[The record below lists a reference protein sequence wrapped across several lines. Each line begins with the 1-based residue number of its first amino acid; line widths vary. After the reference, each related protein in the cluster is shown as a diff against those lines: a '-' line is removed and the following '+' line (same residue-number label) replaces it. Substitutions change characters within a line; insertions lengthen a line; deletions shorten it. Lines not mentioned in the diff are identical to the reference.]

1 MQVLSL
7 LLVVSIGATLL
18 VPNSSWLLQKER
30 NVVSRIQQDLEA
42 LESAVSSSLLDRQ
55 YFKDLIDVILG
66 KAPVS
71 NEIIDKMNA
80 FSQLPYT
87 IYLYNEDSLLYWSKP
102 GLIIDPQFFS
112 GQSPPLV
119 AGDHKSEYL
128 IKSYNIYHNFASY
141 TAYAKIPLIDPTLDR
156 GYTQIVSDPHT
167 VSSSPEWQQI
177 STLEGER
184 ICAIHFPREKLG
196 FWQQFVLLALSLFSG
211 LLFVL
216 WLPRVVTFVTP
227 RFSGQMGTFIPVIAI
242 VVMRLVSFLV
252 DYHATFDEIGGLT
265 PLNRGASFSYSVG
278 DLFLDSIL
286 FLIVAILC
294 SRAPRSRL
302 PSNMNIFE
310 RSAITIGSYL
320 LMILAVG
327 IFAWIQRWLIMH
339 TALPV
344 NLDQINFTRIHDA
357 TVLLA
362 IACIIFGMFIFGQRI
377 LQDIHIVQPSIY
389 RRTGGLIFA
398 GLVSVAFISMLDL
411 NVPLFGF
418 YLAVLSLLLLFDL
431 YNESKSRSVIWAIS
445 WALLIAGFEAGLL
458 NIYRS
463 DKDRIDR
470 IEMATSIIEEL
481 DADSAHVDI
490 DDIILNVLPNLPL
503 RYSLGIFDNEKLAY
517 SYNYTY
523 PLLLNDSLRT
533 GTIVEINQGDRSEVG
548 VTDGRFTLLIG
559 KSKSGLMQLV
569 SLFSY
574 IFALFN
580 IFLFCITLANTFFQF
595 LPESLQ
601 LSFSSRPT
609 LRNRI
614 QVAIVFL
621 IILSFVIIGFVTV
634 FYLRNTTEDRDK
646 KYFEDRLRAIATSIT
661 QSIQGPDSTE
671 EPGQFV
677 PRIAS
682 IAYVYNRQAKIY
694 DKDGSL
700 ILQSE
705 YDGIS
710 ERAPI
715 KMSFVQKFE
724 IDQSGRSYSVF
735 PQPTVQGPAYQGLL
749 ALNNNENDTY
759 GYIELPA
766 TAMVHSAPD
775 SGMKLFGTLLNAYV
789 FLFLIAVALAIG
801 VANSITRPLA
811 QLSESLKRINLGRKN
826 EPIDWGIDDEIG
838 ALINDYNG
846 MIQKLDES
854 AQLLAL
860 TERDTAWREMAK
872 QVAHEIKNPLTPM
885 KLSIQYLQR
894 GAENNP
900 ENMGQLVKRVSNT
913 LIEQIDNLSSI
924 ASEFSNFAKMPRA
937 ENEKVLLNDVVAS
950 VHDLFRKREDMDI
963 QLYVPI
969 QDIYVFADRN
979 HIVRVL
985 NNVLKNAIQ
994 AIPNNKRG
1002 EINITLK
1009 NDGEN
1014 AVIIVDDNGMGIPP
1028 EMRDKVFRPNFTTKS
1043 SGTGLGLAISANIV
1057 QTFNGRIYFET
1068 ENGTGTRFYIEI
1080 PLMKLDDNLKEE
1092 RRVLL

>member
-1 MQVLSL
+1 MLVLS
-7 LLVVSIGATLL
+7 VGASIL
-18 VPNSSWLLQKER
+18 VPNSSWLLQKEK
-30 NVVSRIQQDLEA
+30 SIISSIQQDLNV
-42 LESAVSSSLLDRQ
+42 LESSVSSSLLDRQ
-55 YFKDLIDVILG
+55 YFKDLIDVIHG
-66 KAPVS
+66 RAPVT
-71 NEIIDKMNA
+71 NEIVDKMTS
-80 FSQLPYT
+80 FSDLAYT
-87 IYLYNEDSLLYWSKP
+87 IYLYQEDSLLYWSKP
-102 GLIIDPQFFS
+102 GLIIDPQFFR

-119 AGDHKSEYL
+119 AGDHRSEYL
-128 IKSYNIYHNFASY
+128 IKSYSIYHNFSSY
-141 TAYAKIPLIDPTLDR
+141 TAYAKIPLIGVDLDR
-156 GYTQIVSDPHT
+156 GYLQIETEPWLVAESPAWQRIVTQ
-167 VSSSPEWQQI
+167 
-177 STLEGER
+177 EGDA
-184 ICAIHFPREKLG
+184 ICAIHFLKEKLG
-196 FWQQFVLLALSLFSG
+196 FWQQLTLLVLVLISG
-211 LLFVL
+211 ILFVL
-216 WLPRVVTFVTP
+216 WLPEAVHLAFP
-227 RFSGQMGTFIPVIAI
+227 RTEGRLGTLLPVASII
-242 VVMRLVSFLV
+242 VLRGLSFAF
-252 DYHATFDEIGGLT
+252 DYHSTFDEIGLLSA
-265 PLNRGASFSYSVG
+265 LNPGEGFLYSIG

-286 FLIVAILC
+286 FLVAAVLA
-294 SRAPRSRL
+294 SRAPKSRI
-302 PSNMNIFE
+302 PVNANFME
-310 RSAITIGSYL
+310 RNVITIGSYL
-320 LMILAVG
+320 IMILAIGV
-327 IFAWIQRWLIMH
+327 FAWMQRWLIMH
-339 TALPV
+339 TAFPI
-344 NLDQINFTRIHDA
+344 NLEQLNFTRVHDA

-362 IACIIFGMFIFGQRI
+362 IASIIFGMFIFGQRI
-377 LQDIHIVQPSIY
+377 LQDIPSIQPSIY
-389 RRTGGLIFA
+389 RRTGSLIFA
-398 GLVSVAFISMLDL
+398 GLISVAFTSMLDL

-445 WALLIAGFEAGLL
+445 WALLIGGFEAGML
-458 NIYRS
+458 NIYQS

-470 IEMATSIIEEL
+470 IELAHSIVDEL
-481 DADSAHVDI
+481 HSKSEDVTI
-490 DDIILNVLPNLPL
+490 DDIILNVLPTLPV
-503 RYSLGIFDNEKLAY
+503 RYSLGIFEDNKLAY
-517 SYNYTY
+517 SYNHTY
-523 PLLLNDSLRT
+523 PLLLTDTTATSYIIDRDSR
-533 GTIVEINQGDRSEVG
+533 DRSEVG
-548 VTDGRFTLLIG
+548 ISSVPYTLLIG
-559 KSKSGLMQLV
+559 KKKSGLMQLV

-574 IFALFN
+574 VFALFN

-595 LPESLQ
+595 LPKTLQ

-634 FYLRNTTEDRDK
+634 FYLRNTSEDRDK
-646 KYFEDRLRAIATSIT
+646 KYFEDRLRAVATSIT
-661 QSIQGPDSTE
+661 QSVEVSGVSDDPSL
-671 EPGQFV
+671 FV
-677 PRIAS
+677 PKIAS
-682 IAYVYNRQAKIY
+682 IAYVYNRQARIF

-705 YDGIS
+705 YPGNAA
-710 ERAPI
+710 RAPI

-724 IDQSGRSYSVF
+724 IDQSGRNFSIFS
-735 PQPTVQGPAYQGLL
+735 QRTKRGPGYEGLL
-749 ALNNNENDTY
+749 ALNNNNATY

-766 TAMVHSAPD
+766 TAMIQSAPD

-811 QLSESLKRINLGRKN
+811 QLSDSLKRINLGRKN

-838 ALINDYNG
+838 VLINDYNS

-854 AQLLAL
+854 AQLMAL

-894 GAENNP
+894 GVQGDPQQLQE
-900 ENMGQLVKRVSNT
+900 LVKRVSNT
-913 LIEQIDNLSSI
+913 LIEQIDNLSGI

-950 VHDLFRKREDMDI
+950 VHDLFRKREDMDV

-969 QDIYVFADRN
+969 QDIYVFADKN
-979 HIVRVL
+979 QIVRVL

-994 AIPNNKRG
+994 AIPDTKRG

-1009 NDGEN
+1009 KQNEN
-1014 AVIIVDDNGMGIPP
+1014 AIIVIDDNGTGIPP

-1068 ENGTGTRFYIEI
+1068 EDGAGTRFYIEI

-1092 RRVLL
+1092 KHVLL